1 MANQAR
7 EKRGEDNEFEFDFEL
22 PRDIDFSELFE
33 LPEIDMNFSELDFE
47 LPEVDMNFP
56 EPDFE
61 FPEADMNFPEF
72 DIDSLEFDIDLSE
85 LDIDLSA
92 PDIDFSELLE
102 LPENIFK
109 ETYNDYKQ

>member
-7 EKRGEDNEFEFDFEL
+7 EKRGEDNEFELDFEPPL
-22 PRDIDFSELFE
+22 DIDFSELFE

-61 FPEADMNFPEF
+61 FPEVDEKYFLQETQNDNF
-72 DIDSLEFDIDLSE
+72 
-85 LDIDLSA
+85 
-92 PDIDFSELLE
+92 
-102 LPENIFK
+102 
-109 ETYNDYKQ
+109 

>member
-61 FPEADMNFPEF
+61 FPEVDMNF
-72 DIDSLEFDIDLSE
+72 SE
-85 LDIDLSA
+85 LD
-92 PDIDFSELLE
+92 FE
-102 LPENIFK
+102 LPEVDKKYFLK
-109 ETYNDYKQ
+109 EIQNDNF